1 MSVRSFRNVL
11 CIVPPYQ
18 TNGGPP
24 AGIAAL
30 MGYLRRAGHH
40 DFDVLD
46 LRLLVPD
53 SYAPTHSPIGVF
65 GETYV
70 TDIPDLPL
78 VLKILAAHD
87 AGERGTLIGEID
99 PLFTQYCLERGINP
113 KYLHE
118 FLVGTDRF
126 IAEVLANVPDFRFIG
141 FSTWASNYATT
152 LIAAAHLKRRRFPP
166 FIVAGGPQV
175 TQSLAARQLGLQSG
189 LFDAVVLGEGEETL
203 LELYEEFLK
212 GNGSPARHVPGTAIL
227 ESSTGKIVEQ
237 ERKLLALS
245 SLPTPDFSRM
255 PLALTVYRADCPTDV
270 TRL

>member
-1 MSVRSFRNVL
+1 
-11 CIVPPYQ
+11 
-18 TNGGPP
+18 
-24 AGIAAL
+24 

-87 AGERGTLIGEID
+87 AGERGTIIGEIN
-99 PLFTQYCLERGINP
+99 PLFTQYCLSEDQPQIPARISGWGPTASLLKSWRTFPAFDLSI
-113 KYLHE
+113 
-118 FLVGTDRF
+118 
-126 IAEVLANVPDFRFIG
+126 PDV
-141 FSTWASNYATT
+141 SNYATT

-175 TQSLAARQLGLQSG
+175 TQSLAARQLGSAWPVRCRCIG
-189 LFDAVVLGEGEETL
+189 RGRGDVAGAG
-203 LELYEEFLK
+203 EEFLK
-212 GNGSPARHVPGTAIL
+212 GNGSPASRCPAPRSRIVDWQDRRAGTQVACACL
-227 ESSTGKIVEQ
+227 
-237 ERKLLALS
+237 
-245 SLPTPDFSRM
+245 LPTPDFSRM
-255 PLALTVYRADCPTDV
+255 PLALLRSTAKIAPPDV